1 MIGIIDYG
9 RGNLR
14 SVYKAFCFLGL
25 EVKILKDPSECCKV
39 TKLILPGVGA
49 FGDGMNQLN
58 TLGFT
63 NPILEAVKKGI
74 PFLGICLGM
83 QLLFE
88 SSDENPGT
96 QGLSLFK
103 GKVTRFQGD
112 YKIPHMGWNSLIF
125 RQTPALVNG
134 LPSNPFFYFVHSYKV
149 EPENKEIVLSETD
162 YYGTFV
168 SSLHHKNITGFQ
180 FHPEKSQAN
189 GLKLLKQWSEQC

>member
-25 EVKILKDPSECCKV
+25 EVKILKDPSECLKA

-49 FGDGMNQLN
+49 FGDCMKQLN

-63 NPILEAVKKGI
+63 GPVLEAVKKGM
-74 PFLGICLGM
+74 PLLGICLGL

-88 SSDENPGT
+88 SSEENPGIP
-96 QGLSLFK
+96 GLSLFK
-103 GKVTRFQGD
+103 GKATRFQGD
-112 YKIPHMGWNSLIF
+112 YKIPHMGWNSLEF
-125 RQTPALVNG
+125 RQNNG
-134 LPSNPFFYFVHSYKV
+134 LVKGFPSNPFFYFVHSYIV
-149 EPENKEIVLSETD
+149 EPENKEIILSETD
-162 YYGTFV
+162 YHGSFV
-168 SSLHHKNITGFQ
+168 SSIHHQNITGFQ

-189 GLKLLKQWSEQC
+189 GLKLLKQWSELC

>member
-25 EVKILKDPSECCKV
+25 EVKILKDPSECDKV
-39 TKLILPGVGA
+39 AKLILPGVGA

-63 NPILEAVKKGI
+63 QPILEAVNKGI

-83 QLLFE
+83 QLMFE
-88 SSDENPGT
+88 SSDENPGMR
-96 QGLSLFK
+96 GLSLFK

-112 YKIPHMGWNSLIF
+112 FKIPHMGWNSLNFKQDI
-125 RQTPALVNG
+125 PLVNG
-134 LPSNPFFYFVHSYKV
+134 QPSNPFFYFVHSYKV
-149 EPENKEIVLSETD
+149 EPDNKDIILSETD
-162 YYGTFV
+162 YYGAFV
-168 SSLHHKNITGFQ
+168 SSIHSQNITGFQ
-180 FHPEKSQAN
+180 FHPEKSQSN
-189 GLKLLKQWSEQC
+189 GLKLLKQWSELC